1 MAEKTTK
8 PDTAKGPEVGADLD
22 ALAQQAAALEGQQQ
36 QQKADSAKAG
46 NEDKAT
52 GIAEDLFQSLVMA
65 REAGGA
71 ACTFMT
77 EEKFNATW
85 SDARLKNIAS
95 AAAAIMVKHG
105 WTMGD
110 VLEKYA
116 PYIALVVALW
126 KPAIETF
133 KALRDARAV
142 EAVQPGAASGSGA

>member
-1 MAEKTTK
+1 MAEKNTK
-8 PDTAKGPEVGADLD
+8 PDAPKAPDTSGDLD
-22 ALAQQAAALEGQQQ
+22 ALARQAADLEGQQQ
-36 QQKADSAKAG
+36 QQKTDNAKATTD
-46 NEDKAT
+46 DKAQ
-52 GIAEDLFQSLVMA
+52 GMAEDLFQSLVMA

-85 SDARLKNIAS
+85 SDARLRNIAS
-95 AAAAIMVKHG
+95 AAAVIMVKHG
-105 WTMGD
+105 WSMGD

-142 EAVQPGAASGSGA
+142 EAAQPGAASASAT